1 MPVSSS
7 SGRLKE
13 QSPRSPGTGTGRCRH
28 PRRHRRPDLA
38 VGHRDEGAALI
49 AALASDPARPKGQ
62 QSGATLRASEHGGRR
77 RARARDGRPGETMRF
92 DSGSTRSATARPRAA
107 ATRPTTRPR
116 HASTGQTSRCH
127 DHLRRPGGDLQCQ
140 RLRFSMSA
148 RLIDGSLSP
157 SSPASPCP
165 MSCEV
170 RIRSDGHCMRPAAV
184 RRCCIQTCM
193 TDLGAV
199 LRTCPQMAD
208 KRRPADGPE
217 RQVKENIAVAQAR
230 RSALGSRAARQ
241 A

>member
-1 MPVSSS
+1 MSCPLRVV
-7 SGRLKE
+7 GLAAVVIHAVI
-13 QSPRSPGTGTGRCRH
+13 PRMRNLH
-28 PRRHRRPDLA
+28 Q
-38 VGHRDEGAALI
+38 VGPIAL
-49 AALASDPARPKGQ
+49 G
-62 QSGATLRASEHGGRR
+62 
-77 RARARDGRPGETMRF
+77 DGRSRGARQSSWPVVWSSCVPFRSRWMDRTSTLSGLTM
-92 DSGSTRSATARPRAA
+92 ATPYGTAA
-107 ATRPTTRPR
+107 ATRQAASGYALRALPRRKTYTTSWDINQD

-148 RLIDGSLSP
+148 RLIDGSFSP
-157 SSPASPCP
+157 SSPASLCP
-165 MSCEV
+165 VSCEV